1 MHIQYIME
9 DAEMQI
15 NPRKAPRHPA
25 IIYLGEYRSIKQ
37 RISALQ
43 SELEDIR
50 ENATRATSRITAER
64 ISGTG
69 KKDGMANAAIRA
81 VDVERRL
88 ETLIDHQ
95 RDCLDMRLFLIEQMD
110 NESEKL
116 VLTLRYIRCMRW
128 EDIAREIHYGLTAT
142 YELHGRALQNF
153 WRVYQ
158 ERSKTE

>member
-15 NPRKAPRHPA
+15 NPRKVPRHPA

-88 ETLIDHQ
+88 KTLIDHQ

-128 EDIAREIHYGLTAT
+128 EDISREIHYGLTAT

>member
-15 NPRKAPRHPA
+15 SNRKAPRHPA
-25 IIYLGEYRSIKQ
+25 IIYLGEYKAIKQ

-43 SELEDIR
+43 NELDDIR

-88 ETLIDHQ
+88 ENLIDHQ

-153 WRVYQ
+153 WKVYQ

>member
-50 ENATRATSRITAER
+50 ENATRATSRITTER

-153 WRVYQ
+153 WKVYQ